1 MGEQQGI
8 FADDTA
14 FAFVRTH
21 DMHRG
26 CSAADHD
33 ERQKRLLIVVNNS
46 DYVRQLSINTRETAA
61 EGCTHFVSALK
72 NGSDPYVEPT

>member
-33 ERQKRLLIVVNNS
+33 EKQKRLLIVVNNS
-46 DYVRQLSINTRETAA
+46 DYVRQLSNNTKQQRKD
-61 EGCTHFVSALK
+61 ALT
-72 NGSDPYVEPT
+72 SFQR

>member
-33 ERQKRLLIVVNNS
+33 EKQKRLLIVVNNS
-46 DYVRQLSINTRETAA
+46 DYVRQL
-61 EGCTHFVSALK
+61 
-72 NGSDPYVEPT
+72 